1 MAPSYPP
8 AEYNAR
14 PSPLSYYLEWSSQVT
29 RECPLGYLLNPVT
42 LILEVQVVAQRQMGV
57 VFNYIHKPHEL
68 RNGAFAE
75 TNLNEHTDI

>member
-1 MAPSYPP
+1 M
-8 AEYNAR
+8 
-14 PSPLSYYLEWSSQVT
+14 
-29 RECPLGYLLNPVT
+29 GYLLNPVT
-42 LILEVQVVAQRQMGV
+42 LILEVQAVAQRQMGV